1 MWSNLRALSP
11 WPNCTVNLILPLP
24 SRLPASYFLAQLT
37 YVRLVIPK
45 ITQNIRL
52 VSLTSGRS
60 LEIPKKL
67 KLADPQFHISRPIDL
82 LIGNELFMRLL
93 SVGQISS
100 KTPNGPIFQKTQLG
114 WIIGGTLPMVTA
126 PTSVCHVSQTVEQ
139 LVHKFWQIEEF
150 HHKSSFSADDEY
162 FENYFQASTRRD
174 HSGRFIVKLPFKHD
188 PPNLGVSKNAAIN
201 RLRSIGNK
209 FKRDP

>member
-1 MWSNLRALSP
+1 MWSNLRALSL

-52 VSLTSGRS
+52 VSLSARS
-60 LEIPKKL
+60 LKIPKKL

-82 LIGNELFMRLL
+82 LIGNEFMRLL

-150 HHKSSFSADDEY
+150 HHKSSLSADDEY